1 MSFVVVRTFVALALY
16 GGSADIHADLGASRR
31 QGGGMTLEAWDQLA
45 QVSSASASSAR
56 GLPLIMG
63 VHESLLSGGQKE
75 KVSNNT
81 ISTNSRNGDGFGP
94 CRRAISKHQGGT

>member
-1 MSFVVVRTFVALALY
+1 MSFVVMRTFVALALY
-16 GGSADIHADLGASRR
+16 GDAPDIHADLGGPRR
-31 QGGGMTLEAWDQLA
+31 QWRRHDVGGQGPVGPGQQRQREQR
-45 QVSSASASSAR
+45 AR

-81 ISTNSRNGDGFGP
+81 ISTNSKNGDGFGP
-94 CRRAISKHQGGT
+94 